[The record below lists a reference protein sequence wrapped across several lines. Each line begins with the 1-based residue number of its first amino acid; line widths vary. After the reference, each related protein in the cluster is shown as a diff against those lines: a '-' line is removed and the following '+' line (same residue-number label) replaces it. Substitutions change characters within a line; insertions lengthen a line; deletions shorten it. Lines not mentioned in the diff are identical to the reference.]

1 VTTKPVRAES
11 TEPRNRAL
19 DAVPF
24 PDAASYSGGHVTYR
38 PLWRT
43 AWRRIWR
50 RPFQYILLILGVA
63 LGVAMMVSIDLANGS
78 ASRAFQLSTDA
89 VTGKTTHRIVAGP
102 DGLDETIYS
111 RLRTDLGYNLAAPVV
126 EGYLLAEELG
136 RQPMRLV
143 GVDPFAE
150 PPFRSYF
157 DNSQAGFTSGITPFL
172 TEPNTVIISQ
182 ALAEQYSLAL
192 GDSLTLNKSGRTVSM
207 QIVGLL
213 DPADEAA
220 RRALSSLIFTDIATA
235 QEVLEQPGRLSHIDL
250 IIIDEGQLERISTLL
265 PEGAAI
271 ETAAAR
277 SNAILQM
284 ASAFELNLTALSLL
298 ALVVGMFLIYNT
310 VTFSVIQRRK
320 LFGILRC
327 LGVTGQQLFA
337 LILAEAAVLSLIGA
351 IIGVGAGVIL
361 GRGMV
366 RLVSQTINDFYFVV
380 NVQSVT
386 IPTFTLVKGLIIG
399 VGAALLASV
408 VPAWEAMRTTP
419 QSSLRR
425 STLESTAR
433 KATRWLLVVFAALA
447 GAGVLLLAL
456 QGVSL
461 IITFVGLFAVLIASA
476 FLTPTLT
483 VNLMRLVTPFY
494 SRLFGAVGRMA
505 PRDIVR
511 SLSRSSV
518 AIAALMIA
526 VAVIVGVSIMIG
538 SFRGT
543 VSQWLN
549 NTLQADIYVAPPAL
563 TASRVEGTLPEDV
576 VETLEGWPGIDRIV
590 TAWQS
595 EILAVDLERPIEV
608 VAVDGDVSNGS
619 RTYAWIDG
627 AAANL
632 WERLHAGEG
641 IYISEPYIIR
651 ENLPLPPPP
660 ITLMTDS
667 GPQDFP
673 VLAVF
678 YDYSS
683 DQGSIM
689 MSQNL
694 FRQWW
699 APRPTTTAGLFVE
712 PGEDAN
718 AVTAALQGE
727 FSGRTDV
734 TVSSNQSIRSNA
746 LDIFDRTFAITAAL
760 QLLSVLV
767 AFIGVLSAL
776 MSLQLEKTR
785 ELGVLRATGMTL
797 RQLWQLTLL
806 ETGLM
811 GATAGLVAMPVG
823 YVLAWI
829 LINIINRR
837 SFGWTLQMNL
847 EPSFF
852 LQAFLVAVVAALLAG
867 IYPALRLG
875 SMVIATAVREE

>member
-1 VTTKPVRAES
+1 MTD
-11 TEPRNRAL
+11 N
-19 DAVPF
+19 
-24 PDAASYSGGHVTYR
+24 AANGRTTYR

-43 AWRRIWR
+43 AWRRILR

-78 ASRAFQLSTDA
+78 AGRAFQLSTDA
-89 VTGKTTHRIVAGP
+89 VTGKTTHRIISGP
-102 DGLDETIYS
+102 TGLDEAIYG
-111 RLRTDLGYNLAAPVV
+111 RLRTKLGYELAAPVV
-126 EGYLLAEELG
+126 EGYLLAQELG
-136 RQPMRLV
+136 DQPMRLV

-157 DNSQAGFTSGITPFL
+157 DNTQADFTGGITPFL
-172 TEPNTVIISQ
+172 AQPNTVIISQ
-182 ALAEQYSLAL
+182 PLAEQYGLAL
-192 GDSLTLNKSGRTVSM
+192 GDGLTLDNSGRIIAM

-213 DPADEAA
+213 EPADEAA
-220 RRALSSLIFTDIATA
+220 RRALDSLILTDIATA
-235 QEVLEQPGRLSHIDL
+235 QEVLGQPGRLSYIDL
-250 IIIDEGQLERISTLL
+250 IIQDDSDLERINSLL
-265 PEGAAI
+265 PDGVTI

-277 SNAILQM
+277 SNAVLQM

-310 VTFSVIQRRK
+310 VTFNVVQRRR

-327 LGVTGQQLFA
+327 LGVTGQQLFT

-351 IIGVGAGVIL
+351 VIGLGVGIIL

-386 IPTFTLVKGLIIG
+386 IPPFTLVKGLIIG

-408 VPAWEAMRTTP
+408 VPAWEASRTAP

-425 STLESTAR
+425 STLESAAR
-433 KATRWLLVVFAALA
+433 RATRWLLLTF
-447 GAGVLLLAL
+447 LLLTGGGIILLSLEGAN
-456 QGVSL
+456 L
-461 IITFVGLFAVLIASA
+461 IITFTGLFAVLIGSA

-483 VNLMRLVTPFY
+483 VNLMRLVTPLTN
-494 SRLFGAVGRMA
+494 RLFGAIGRMA

-538 SFRGT
+538 SFRNT

-549 NTLQADIYVAPPAL
+549 NTLQADIYISPPSL
-563 TASRVEGTLPEDV
+563 TAGRVEGTLPPDV
-576 VETLEGWPGIDRIV
+576 VETIQDWPEIDRIV
-590 TAWQS
+590 SAWHS
-595 EILAVDLERPIEV
+595 NILAVELQRPVEV
-608 VAVDGDVSNGS
+608 VAVNGDVSNGS

-627 AAANL
+627 SADDL
-632 WERLHAGEG
+632 WQRLHAGEG
-641 IYISEPYIIR
+641 IFVSEPYIIR

-660 ITLMTDS
+660 ITLMTES
-667 GPQDFP
+667 GPRAFP

-689 MSQNL
+689 ISQNL
-694 FRQWW
+694 YRQWW
-699 APRPTTTAGLFVE
+699 SPQPPASAGLFVE
-712 PGEDAN
+712 AGQDAN
-718 AVTAALQGE
+718 AVAADLQSH
-727 FSGRTDV
+727 FSGRTDI
-734 TVSSNQSIRSNA
+734 TISSNQSVRSNA

-823 YVLAWI
+823 WVLAWI

-837 SFGWTLQMNL
+837 SFGWTLQMEL
-847 EPSFF
+847 EPGFF
-852 LQAFLVAVVAALLAG
+852 IQAFLVAVVAALLAG